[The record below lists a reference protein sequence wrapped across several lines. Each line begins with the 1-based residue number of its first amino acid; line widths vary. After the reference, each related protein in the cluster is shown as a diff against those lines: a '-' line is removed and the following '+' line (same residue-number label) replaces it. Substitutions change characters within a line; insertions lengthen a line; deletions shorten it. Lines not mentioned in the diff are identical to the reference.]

1 MSSATASRIRHPS
14 PVSPAV
20 VALAGFSAIALWL
33 AADAG
38 VHGPAAVPDT
48 LRALLAAFALFT
60 ACGYAPARLLTPRAM
75 RGYLILL
82 VPLFGAAVSAFALT
96 TLGFLHVPLDV
107 STAFVLA
114 SGIASAALVRLRHG
128 PARAP
133 AAALAEAGSVGMRV
147 WWPAYVAALVI
158 AVALIPT
165 MRHGYVT
172 VVGQNGDAELAVGVA
187 ELLQE
192 APPNQVREDLPLDQM
207 PGVWRSKYPIYYALA
222 GVTRLSGLEAYQ
234 VFATQ
239 MAMLL
244 GLVAIALFL
253 FARVV
258 LRASPLASLV
268 VLALVPLD
276 RVLMHVAIHPFH
288 NQIWGMLSL
297 PLILLFGFA
306 HLREPTRRSAGALAL
321 FGALGLF
328 AYPLMLWMPAVALA
342 AGGLV
347 IARARRA
354 AGEPVR
360 WVSAL
365 GLPRRR
371 LSRLMWVPLGI
382 VAVPFLLVL
391 SLGVYEKTSGAL
403 EVIGPRSNLEPW
415 QGAEGF
421 LPFPQFFG
429 IPGSSAPSH
438 LAAFAVLVCA
448 GLALRRR
455 PRHTALALG
464 ALGVLALAV
473 AAYFRARTYGDLFYF
488 KDLAF
493 FGPLALA
500 AAIVWL
506 VETVQ
511 TNARRAGRI
520 AAATA
525 LAALA
530 SACIAG
536 SRIEIADT
544 FDLLNLDLLE
554 LRDWSDELPP
564 QASIRLDLDPDGYQL
579 WARHML
585 YEHPLTSLTPLYG
598 TIFPHPP
605 QGRKADYL
613 LGYSDRRPPADAEGP
628 PLFEN
633 GSYTLYEMDPT
644 VPGPD
649 ISSRRLIDSSS
660 AILE

>member
-1 MSSATASRIRHPS
+1 
-14 PVSPAV
+14 
-20 VALAGFSAIALWL
+20 VAAGLAGASVIALWL

-38 VHGPAAVPDT
+38 VKGPAAVPDT
-48 LRALLAAFALFT
+48 LRALLAALVLFGV
-60 ACGYAPARLLTPRAM
+60 CGYAPARLLTPPAM
-75 RGYLILL
+75 RGHLVLL
-82 VPLFGAAVSAFALT
+82 MPLFGSAVSAFALT
-96 TLGFLHVPLDV
+96 TLGFLHVGLDISV
-107 STAFVLA
+107 AVVLVVGVA
-114 SGIASAALVRLRHG
+114 SGALVRWRHG
-128 PARAP
+128 PARASE
-133 AAALAEAGSVGMRV
+133 AALEEAGPVGLRV
-147 WWPAYVAALVI
+147 WWPAFAAALVV

-165 MRHGYVT
+165 MRNGYAT

-192 APPNQVREDLPLDQM
+192 APPDQVREDLPLDRM
-207 PGVWRSKYPIYYALA
+207 PGVWRSKYPIYYAFA
-222 GVTRLSGLEAYQ
+222 GVTRLSGLEPYQ

-239 MAMLL
+239 MAVLL
-244 GLVAIALFL
+244 GLVGIALFL
-253 FARVV
+253 FARVA
-258 LRASPLASLV
+258 LRAGPAASLT

-276 RVLMHVAIHPFH
+276 RILMHVAIHPFH

-306 HLREPTRRSAGALAL
+306 HLREPSRQTAGALAL

-328 AYPLMLWMPAVALA
+328 AYPLMLWMPALALA
-342 AGGLV
+342 VGAVV

-354 AGEPVR
+354 AGEPLR

-371 LSRLMWVPLGI
+371 LSGLIWVGI
-382 VAVPFLLVL
+382 GVLAVPFVLVL
-391 SLGVYEKTSGAL
+391 ALGVYEKTSAAL
-403 EVIGPRSNLEPW
+403 EAIGPMSNLEPW
-415 QGAEGF
+415 RGAEGF

-429 IPGSSAPSH
+429 IPGDSVPSH
-438 LAAFAVLVCA
+438 LAAFAVLACG

-455 PRHTALALG
+455 PREIALGLG
-464 ALGVLALAV
+464 ALGIVALAV
-473 AAYFRARTYGDLFYF
+473 AGYFRARTYGDLFFF
-488 KDLAF
+488 KDLGF
-493 FGPLALA
+493 FGPLALMA
-500 AAIVWL
+500 AVVGLA
-506 VETVQ
+506 ETARDHV
-511 TNARRAGRI
+511 RRAGRI
-520 AAATA
+520 AAAVA

-530 SACIAG
+530 GACIAG
-536 SRIEIADT
+536 SRTEIADT
-544 FDLLNLDLLE
+544 YDLLNRDLLE
-554 LRDWSDELPP
+554 LRVWSDELPR
-564 QASIRLDLDPDGYQL
+564 QGSIRLDLEPDGYQL

-585 YEHPLTSLTPLYG
+585 HEHPLTSLTPLYG

-613 LGYSDRRPPADAEGP
+613 LGYSDRRPPDDAQGR

-633 GSYTLYEMDPT
+633 GSYSLYEMDPT